1 MRYFR
6 TVNAMAHAWLWKGC
20 VSAGMSPVLGSTPI
34 VSPVKRGITQTMRV
48 ISKIAYVQ
56 KYMQIWHHSGGLPL
70 FLVSWFTRIL
80 KAKSRMAS
88 MGAKATVKV
97 AVCKIFWMG
106 RLSYFNP
113 KPSAAIRQRAR
124 AVYTTMN

>member
-1 MRYFR
+1 MRYFKA
-6 TVNAMAHAWLWKGC
+6 VNAIAHAWLLKGC
-20 VSAGMSPVLGSTPI
+20 VSCGISPVFGSTPI
-34 VSPVKRGITQTMRV
+34 VSPVKSGMTHTISV
-48 ISKIAYVQ
+48 IKRIAYVQ

-70 FLVSWFTRIL
+70 FFVNWFTRIR
-80 KAKSRMAS
+80 KAKRRMAS

-124 AVYTTMN
+124 AVYISMN